1 MRSLAVALVAFAAA
15 CTPRAPVDRAI
26 AARGGAIP
34 GIVRE
39 SNVRVLQAFPGDWQ
53 WTTVAAFPDRYAWSI
68 VTNDEP
74 HHYLFDGT
82 RVRAFIGQTQVA
94 EATGSAGLETHSRF
108 VAVANLDVLRQPGVT
123 VTATPDGQGGTR
135 LDATFADTGA
145 RYRIQ
150 LDRDDVVR
158 RVEGPIDLSPMAKGT
173 LVATYDDERDVDGR
187 RLPQHIRYELDGA
200 PLADERVVRSC
211 VLAASPPPA
220 AFVSPTALP
229 SCVR

>member
-1 MRSLAVALVAFAAA
+1 MTRALAVALVAFAAA
-15 CTPRAPVDRAI
+15 CTPRAPLERAI
-26 AARGGAIP
+26 AARGGPIP

-39 SNVRVLQAFPGDWQ
+39 SNVRVLQAFPGDWE

-68 VTNDEP
+68 VTNDLP

-82 RVRAFIGQTQVA
+82 RVRAFIGENQVA
-94 EATGSAGLETHSRF
+94 EATGSAGLETHARF

-123 VTATPDGQGGTR
+123 VTTTPNGQGTL

-158 RVEGPIDLSPMAKGT
+158 SVEGPIDLSPMAKGT
-173 LVATYDDERDVDGR
+173 LVATYDDHSDVGGR
-187 RLPQHIRYELDGA
+187 RLPQHVHYELDGA
-200 PLADERVVRSC
+200 PLADERIVRTC

-220 AFVSPTALP
+220 AFASPTALP
-229 SCVR
+229 SCDR